1 MLDTRNTDM
10 TKTMGSAAD
19 YRASRTVTTITDSL
33 VERYLA
39 GGIKYGVFVD
49 DAVVPTEI
57 TGETSFAQM
66 AYNEAL
72 DGITYALKAVEELA
86 TLQQRY
92 DALDA
97 NYQGMREV
105 AAEAIRDNKALAEE
119 VVQLRAEYDMLD
131 AVHRQAIKDGDLSAK
146 EEAELVHRN
155 VALEQ
160 QLAKVKAYAK
170 ACSNRYNSAVKHAIH
185 YKTLSETQAKSA
197 AKVPLL
203 IRKTFGA

>member
-1 MLDTRNTDM
+1 MLDTRNPDL

-39 GGIKYGVFVD
+39 GGIKYGIFVD
-49 DAVVPTEI
+49 DAVVPGEI

-66 AYNEAL
+66 SYNEAL
-72 DGITYALKAVEELA
+72 DGVTYALKAVEELA
-86 TLQQRY
+86 TLQARY

-97 NYQGMREV
+97 NYQSMSEV
-105 AAEAIRDNKALAEE
+105 AAEAIRDAKQLAEE

-146 EEAELVHRN
+146 EEAELVHANIR
-155 VALEQ
+155 LEQ